1 MTTQEAGVVQR
12 VLNKDFKGKMLYS
25 FSLGEDKPLFGLGG
39 VRPNFNEGDKITF
52 EYILNNKGYPVVDGK
67 SIKVVE
73 RGANGAQAVPA
84 AAGVPAQGREAYW
97 SNKEARDVETQKRIS
112 FQAARNSAIE
122 TFSKAVELG
131 LVSLGQKKDT
141 KFDNFLRGI
150 NKLTVQTYWEYQDAP
165 SLVRVEEEEVEHVP
179 GTIPDE
185 PDDDVPY

>member
-12 VLNKDFKGKMLYS
+12 VLTKDFRGKMLYS

-39 VRPNFNEGDKITF
+39 VKPNFNEGDEISF

-67 SIKVVE
+67 SVKVVD
-73 RGANGAQAVPA
+73 RSNGTPQAAPAQARSPA
-84 AAGVPAQGREAYW
+84 TSREEYW
-97 SNKEARDVETQKRIS
+97 LNKEARDIETQKRIS
-112 FQAARNSAIE
+112 FQAARNSSIE

-131 LVSLGQKKDT
+131 LVSLGQKKDE

-150 NKLTVQTYWEYQDAP
+150 NKLTLQTYWEYQDSP
-165 SLVRVEEEEVEHVP
+165 SLARVAEEEVTQVP
-179 GTIPDE
+179 GTIPEE